1 MAGNFRLKIS
11 TICTI
16 RAKFNQYNFFGGQL
30 FEGKIS
36 AWEEIFNSTIL
47 AGDFLDLSRKF

>member
-1 MAGNFRLKIS
+1 MAGNFRPKIS

-16 RAKFNQYNFFGGQL
+16 HAKFKQYNFFPCQL

-36 AWEEIFNSTIL
+36 SREEISNSTIFGRGL
-47 AGDFLDLSRKF
+47 FRPV

>member
-16 RAKFNQYNFFGGQL
+16 HAKFKQYNFLGANTL
-30 FEGKIS
+30 KGKFPLGKKS
-36 AWEEIFNSTIL
+36 
-47 AGDFLDLSRKF
+47 